1 MVGRADRCSIDVP
14 GDPLYLST
22 VRLFAS
28 AVARHFGA
36 PEETV
41 GDLKVAVSEACSAFV
56 RGADGDGS
64 VRVTIEATPDL
75 HVEVLSED
83 LSLAVPAGRA
93 GAADTPTPG
102 SAATEL
108 GLALIRSL
116 FEDAEVRSDGVAG
129 ISFRVP
135 IAAERPV

>member
-1 MVGRADRCSIDVP
+1 MASRTDRCSIDVP

-41 GDLKVAVSEACSAFV
+41 GDLKVAVSEACSAFL
-56 RGADGDGS
+56 RGGDADGT
-64 VRVTIEATPDL
+64 VRVTIEASSDL

-83 LSLAVPAGRA
+83 LSLAVPVGPA

-102 SAATEL
+102 SAPTEL

-116 FEDAEVRSDGVAG
+116 FEDAEVRSDGVAA

-135 IAAERPV
+135 ISADRPV